1 MEDFMEGN
9 DKMKTHYKMGRGLPR
24 GEKIV
29 VKVGSR
35 QADILLDLNE
45 MVWVVTFDKTDLP
58 ELEYPTL
65 QNAIMSAET
74 ILKEAR

>member
-1 MEDFMEGN
+1 
-9 DKMKTHYKMGRGLPR
+9 MGIGLPR

-35 QADILLDLNE
+35 QADILLDLDE

-58 ELEYPTL
+58 VLEYPTL

>member
-1 MEDFMEGN
+1 
-9 DKMKTHYKMGRGLPR
+9 MKTQYKMGLGLPR

-35 QADILLDLNE
+35 QADVILDTNKMSWRVKLD
-45 MVWVVTFDKTDLP
+45 TPDLP